1 MSLENEYR
9 RWEHIHNTAMAN
21 AVAGLGDDA
30 TPEQLAAV
38 VREADAALRE
48 IPPRV
53 RAMETCMDT
62 ATRVVELL
70 TGQGVRFANPAN
82 APTQIAA
89 SMYGAWLWHDHHGA
103 EDNTDWLAVV
113 HACYAAVVWAVGN
126 GDTAHPL
133 AMDLVHDV
141 TGPAEW
147 NAAADR
153 WVEELD
159 APATDWRALSL
170 ELAEAVELA
179 AGNVL
184 AVVGREAPKTRPRS
198 RAMLAV
204 DVARGA
210 MLEAVAVAGRVREA
224 AE

>member
-1 MSLENEYR
+1 MNLENEYQ
-9 RWEHIHNTAMAN
+9 RWEHIHAAALAKAATAMQA
-21 AVAGLGDDA
+21 AT
-30 TPEQLAAV
+30 TPEERAAIV
-38 VREADAALRE
+38 HNMDAELRG

-53 RAMETCMDT
+53 RAMESCMDV

-70 TGQGVRFANPAN
+70 TGQGVRFANPSN

-113 HACYAAVVWAVGN
+113 HACHAAVVWAVGN

-210 MLEAVAVAGRVREA
+210 MLDAVAVAGRVREA